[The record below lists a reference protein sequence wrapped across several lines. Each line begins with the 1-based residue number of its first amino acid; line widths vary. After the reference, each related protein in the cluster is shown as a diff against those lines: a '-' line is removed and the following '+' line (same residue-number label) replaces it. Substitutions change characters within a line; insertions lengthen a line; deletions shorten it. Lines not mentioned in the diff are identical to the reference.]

1 MDMNKNMD
9 LNHYNAET
17 MTVSNPTTYHGTSTL
32 YMSPKVPLVLHDKAC
47 LPAYQTPGSA
57 AADLKIASEVVLVPG
72 VTTMVS
78 TGISLAV
85 PEGYVGLLFIRS
97 GLSAK
102 GVNLSNS
109 VGVIDSDY
117 RGEVWLSLINN
128 SNTTITLNKG
138 DRVAQIAFMPITQ
151 FPFVNVD
158 KLSYTV
164 RGEGKFG
171 STGV

>member
-1 MDMNKNMD
+1 
-9 LNHYNAET
+9 
-17 MTVSNPTTYHGTSTL
+17 
-32 YMSPKVPLVLHDKAC
+32 
-47 LPAYQTPGSA
+47 
-57 AADLKIASEVVLVPG
+57 
-72 VTTMVS
+72 MVS

-85 PEGYVGLLFIRS
+85 PEGYVGLLFMRS
-97 GLSAK
+97 GLSTK
-102 GVNLSNS
+102 GINLSNS

-138 DRVAQIAFMPITQ
+138 DRVAQIAFMSITQ

-164 RGEGKFG
+164 RGEGRFG